1 MSEETTFD
9 KSDLNTVKRY
19 RHRAAYDKETIYGI
33 VKAATVL
40 HVAFVDREG
49 LPQCIPMVGALEQT
63 ADGEDYIYL
72 HGASV
77 SRFIKTNEEAP
88 MCITATVVDGY
99 ILSLTPYSHDCQFR
113 CAVLH
118 GQTFPFSEEYD
129 GDVEAA
135 RLAALVQITNAVCPD
150 RYQHTRVPPTPA
162 ELKSTGVLRFRIE
175 SASAKINTGGASD
188 NATVSESSALLL
200 RDSFLLRRPS
210 LPSYA
215 PILLSFFH
223 SRTLC

>member
-1 MSEETTFD
+1 
-9 KSDLNTVKRY
+9 
-19 RHRAAYDKETIYGI
+19 
-33 VKAATVL
+33 
-40 HVAFVDREG
+40 
-49 LPQCIPMVGALEQT
+49 MVGALEQT
-63 ADGEDYIYL
+63 ADGEDYVYL

-88 MCITATVVDGY
+88 MCITATIVDGCVSSTSLSQLSLTSFFSALDRY
-99 ILSLTPYSHDCQFR
+99 NLSLTPYSHDCQFR

-175 SASAKINTGGASD
+175 SASAKINTAGASD
-188 NATVSESSALLL
+188 NATVRPSSHRRGAFFAMLAFSRSLS
-200 RDSFLLRRPS
+200 DFLRRP
-210 LPSYA
+210 A
-215 PILLSFFH
+215 QSFE
-223 SRTLC
+223 LEG